1 MVGESLPAQEKGPFL
16 CGQPH
21 VSRMLRFRVRS
32 YNGKWE
38 RHGTS
43 AVDACMPG
51 YKFEG
56 CGLCACAL
64 SRHSQVTQNGSE
76 ADARKV
82 PHWQSLNRA
91 AGSGRSQSGREDAE
105 LGLRFLFYN

>member
-38 RHGTS
+38 RQGTS

-64 SRHSQVTQNGSE
+64 SAQPGDTERIRGRCQEKYRTGNLLTGLPKVAG
-76 ADARKV
+76 AKAVARC
-82 PHWQSLNRA
+82 
-91 AGSGRSQSGREDAE
+91 
-105 LGLRFLFYN
+105 

>member
-1 MVGESLPAQEKGPFL
+1 
-16 CGQPH
+16 
-21 VSRMLRFRVRS
+21 
-32 YNGKWE
+32 
-38 RHGTS
+38 
-43 AVDACMPG
+43 MPG

-56 CGLCACAL
+56 CGFVCVRSLGTAK
-64 SRHSQVTQNGSE
+64 VTQNGSE

-91 AGSGRSQSGREDAE
+91 AESGRSQSGREDAE